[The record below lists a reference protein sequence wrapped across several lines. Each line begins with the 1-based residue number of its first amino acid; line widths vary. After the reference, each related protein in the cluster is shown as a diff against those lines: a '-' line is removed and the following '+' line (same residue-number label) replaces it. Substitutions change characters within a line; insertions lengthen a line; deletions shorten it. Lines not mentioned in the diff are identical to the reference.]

1 MRVSVEVDRL
11 YEARRVLDLAVDR
24 GDLVFASGLVGD
36 KSGPLMVHAAGSR
49 DAEASLPAGQ
59 DSIFAIASMTKL
71 VTTVAALQLV
81 EAGKLELDQP
91 INHYL
96 PESEALAVLQGFGD
110 DGEPLYEPASRAPT
124 ARELITHTSGFVYSI
139 WNQDAFTLQSK
150 GLTAGVGA
158 GREMLNAPL
167 AFQPG
172 TDWEYGIG
180 IDWLGYLV
188 EQISGQRLMGY
199 FSEHIF
205 QPLGMVDTTFEFEA
219 EKMDRAVFMMARVE
233 DELVTSPAMQPAP
246 EAPGSADF
254 YGGGGGLYSTLQ
266 DYGLLL
272 AAILNQGQG
281 TNGSILQPQTIEA
294 MFHHQIG
301 SLNIKPCATQMPA
314 LSHDLDVGFGAATT
328 WGLGLLLHT
337 QGTDHGRP
345 AGSGSWAGL
354 FNSYFWIDREREVF
368 GIFATQVLP
377 FLDPKAV
384 ATLTAFERAIYG
396 VND

>member
-1 MRVSVEVDRL
+1 MKVSIDVDRL
-11 YEARRVLDLAVDR
+11 HDAQRVLDVAVDR
-24 GDLVFASGLVGD
+24 GDLIFASGLVGD
-36 KSGPLMVHAAGSR
+36 KSGALMVHTAGSR
-49 DAEASLPAGQ
+49 DAERILPAGQ

-81 EAGKLELDQP
+81 EAGQLDLDNP
-91 INHYL
+91 ISRYL
-96 PESEALAVLQGFGD
+96 PELDSLAVLQGFRD
-110 DGEPLYEPASRAPT
+110 DGEPVYEPASRAPT

-150 GLTAGVGA
+150 GLASGVGS

-172 TDWEYGIG
+172 TEWQYGIST
-180 IDWLGYLV
+180 DWLGYLV

-205 QPLGMVDTTFEFEA
+205 EPLGMEDTTFEFAA

-233 DELVTSPAMQPAP
+233 DELVTSPAMQPTP
-246 EAPGSADF
+246 ESPGSADF
-254 YGGGGGLYSTLQ
+254 YGGGGGLYSTLH
-266 DYGLLL
+266 DYSLLL

-281 TNGSILQPQTIEA
+281 ANGSILQSQTVEA

-301 SLNIKPCATQMPA
+301 SLNVKPCATQMPA
-314 LSHDLDVGFGAATT
+314 LSHDLDVGFGSPAT

-337 QGTDHGRP
+337 AGTVNGRS

-354 FNSYFWIDREREVF
+354 FNSYFWIDRERDLF

>member
-1 MRVSVEVDRL
+1 MSVDIDQL
-11 YEARRVLDLAVDR
+11 HEAQRVLDFAVDR
-24 GDLVFASGLVGD
+24 GDLIFASGLVGD
-36 KSGPLMVHAAGSR
+36 KNGALMVHAAGSR
-49 DAEASLPAGQ
+49 DAERTLPAGQ

-81 EAGKLELDQP
+81 EAGKLDLDHP

-96 PESEALAVLQGFGD
+96 PELDALAVLQGFRD
-110 DGEPLYEPASRAPT
+110 DGEPVYEPARRAPT

-150 GLTAGVGA
+150 GLASGVGS

-172 TDWEYGIG
+172 TEWQYGIST
-180 IDWLGYLV
+180 DWLGYLV

-205 QPLGMVDTTFEFEA
+205 EPLGMEDTTFEFAA

-233 DELVTSPAMQPAP
+233 DELVTSPAMQPTP
-246 EAPGSADF
+246 ESPGSADF
-254 YGGGGGLYSTLQ
+254 YGGGGGLYSTLH
-266 DYGLLL
+266 DYSLLL
-272 AAILNQGQG
+272 AAILNQGKG
-281 TNGSILQPQTIEA
+281 ANGSILQSQTVEA

-301 SLNIKPCATQMPA
+301 SLNVKPCATQMPA
-314 LSHDLDVGFGAATT
+314 LSHDLDVGFGSPAT

-337 QGTDHGRP
+337 AGTVNGRS

-354 FNSYFWIDREREVF
+354 FNSYFWIDRERDLF

>member
-1 MRVSVEVDRL
+1 MSIDVDRL
-11 YEARRVLDLAVDR
+11 HDAQRVLDVAVDR
-24 GDLVFASGLVGD
+24 GDLIFASGLVGD
-36 KSGPLMVHAAGSR
+36 KSGALMVHTAGSR
-49 DAEASLPAGQ
+49 DAERILPAGQ

-81 EAGKLELDQP
+81 EAGQLDLDNP
-91 INHYL
+91 ISRYL
-96 PESEALAVLQGFGD
+96 PELDSLAVLQGFRD
-110 DGEPLYEPASRAPT
+110 DGEPVYEPASRAPT

-150 GLTAGVGA
+150 GLASGVGP

-172 TDWEYGIG
+172 TEWQYGIST
-180 IDWLGYLV
+180 DWLGYLV

-205 QPLGMVDTTFEFEA
+205 EPLGMEDTTFEFAA

-233 DELVTSPAMQPAP
+233 DELVTSPAMQPTP
-246 EAPGSADF
+246 ESPGSADF
-254 YGGGGGLYSTLQ
+254 YGGGGGLYSTLH
-266 DYGLLL
+266 DYSLLL
-272 AAILNQGQG
+272 AAILNQGKG
-281 TNGSILQPQTIEA
+281 ANGSILQSQTVEA

-301 SLNIKPCATQMPA
+301 SLNVKPCATQMPA
-314 LSHDLDVGFGAATT
+314 LSHDLDVGFGSPAT

-337 QGTDHGRP
+337 AGTVNGRS

-354 FNSYFWIDREREVF
+354 FNSYFWIDRERDLF

>member
-1 MRVSVEVDRL
+1 VSIDVDRL
-11 YEARRVLDLAVDR
+11 HDAQRVLDVAVDR
-24 GDLVFASGLVGD
+24 GDLIFASGLVGD
-36 KSGPLMVHAAGSR
+36 KSGALMVHTAGSR
-49 DAEASLPAGQ
+49 DAERILPAGQ

-81 EAGKLELDQP
+81 EAGQLDLDNP
-91 INHYL
+91 ISRYL
-96 PESEALAVLQGFGD
+96 PELDSLAVLQGFRD
-110 DGEPLYEPASRAPT
+110 DGEPVYEPASRAPT

-150 GLTAGVGA
+150 GLASGVGS

-172 TDWEYGIG
+172 TEWQYGIST
-180 IDWLGYLV
+180 DWLGYLV

-205 QPLGMVDTTFEFEA
+205 EPLGMEDTTFEFAA

-233 DELVTSPAMQPAP
+233 DELVTSPAMQPTP
-246 EAPGSADF
+246 ESPGSADF
-254 YGGGGGLYSTLQ
+254 YGGGGGLYSTLH
-266 DYGLLL
+266 DYSLLL
-272 AAILNQGQG
+272 AAILNQGKG
-281 TNGSILQPQTIEA
+281 ANGSILQSQTVEA

-301 SLNIKPCATQMPA
+301 SLNVKPCATQMPA
-314 LSHDLDVGFGAATT
+314 LSHDLDVGFGSPAT

-337 QGTDHGRP
+337 AGTVNGRS

-354 FNSYFWIDREREVF
+354 FNSYFWIDRERDLF

>member
-1 MRVSVEVDRL
+1 MSIDVDRL
-11 YEARRVLDLAVDR
+11 HDAQRVLDVAVDR
-24 GDLVFASGLVGD
+24 GDLIFASGLVGD
-36 KSGPLMVHAAGSR
+36 KSGALMVHTAGSR
-49 DAEASLPAGQ
+49 DAERILPAGQ

-81 EAGKLELDQP
+81 EAGQLDLDNP
-91 INHYL
+91 ISRYL
-96 PESEALAVLQGFGD
+96 PELDSLAVLQGFRD
-110 DGEPLYEPASRAPT
+110 DGEPVYEPASRAPT

-150 GLTAGVGA
+150 GLASGVGS

-172 TDWEYGIG
+172 TEWQYGIST
-180 IDWLGYLV
+180 DWLGYLV

-205 QPLGMVDTTFEFEA
+205 EPLGMEDTTFEFAA

-233 DELVTSPAMQPAP
+233 DELVTSPAMQPTP
-246 EAPGSADF
+246 ESPGSADF
-254 YGGGGGLYSTLQ
+254 YGGGGGLYSTLH
-266 DYGLLL
+266 DYSLLL
-272 AAILNQGQG
+272 AAILNQGKG
-281 TNGSILQPQTIEA
+281 ANGSILQSQTVEA

-301 SLNIKPCATQMPA
+301 SLNVKPCATQMPA
-314 LSHDLDVGFGAATT
+314 LSHDLDVGFGSPAT

-337 QGTDHGRP
+337 AGTVNGRS

-354 FNSYFWIDREREVF
+354 FNSYFWIDRERGLF

>member
-1 MRVSVEVDRL
+1 MKVSIDVDRL
-11 YEARRVLDLAVDR
+11 HDAQRVLDVAVDR
-24 GDLVFASGLVGD
+24 GDLIFASGLVGD
-36 KSGPLMVHAAGSR
+36 KSGALMVHTAGSR
-49 DAEASLPAGQ
+49 DAERILPAGQ

-81 EAGKLELDQP
+81 EAGQLDLDNP
-91 INHYL
+91 ISRYL
-96 PESEALAVLQGFGD
+96 PELDSLAVLQGFRD
-110 DGEPLYEPASRAPT
+110 DGEPVYEPASRAPT

-150 GLTAGVGA
+150 GLASGVGS

-172 TDWEYGIG
+172 TEWQYGIST
-180 IDWLGYLV
+180 DWLGYLV

-205 QPLGMVDTTFEFEA
+205 EPLGMEDTTFEFAA

-233 DELVTSPAMQPAP
+233 DELVTSPAMQPTP
-246 EAPGSADF
+246 ESPGSADF
-254 YGGGGGLYSTLQ
+254 YGGGGGLYSTLH
-266 DYGLLL
+266 DYSLLL
-272 AAILNQGQG
+272 AAILNQGKG
-281 TNGSILQPQTIEA
+281 ANGSILQSQTVEA

-301 SLNIKPCATQMPA
+301 SLNVKPCATQMPA
-314 LSHDLDVGFGAATT
+314 LSHDLDVGFGSPAT

-337 QGTDHGRP
+337 AGTVNGRS

-354 FNSYFWIDREREVF
+354 FNSYFWIDRERDLF

>member
-1 MRVSVEVDRL
+1 MSIDVDRL
-11 YEARRVLDLAVDR
+11 HDAQRVLDVAVDR
-24 GDLVFASGLVGD
+24 GDLIFASGLVGD
-36 KSGPLMVHAAGSR
+36 KSGALMVHTAGSR
-49 DAEASLPAGQ
+49 DAERILPAGQ

-81 EAGKLELDQP
+81 EAGQLDLDNP
-91 INHYL
+91 ISRYL
-96 PESEALAVLQGFGD
+96 PELDSLAVLQGFRD
-110 DGEPLYEPASRAPT
+110 DGEPVYEPASRAPT

-150 GLTAGVGA
+150 GLASGVGS

-172 TDWEYGIG
+172 TEWQYGIST
-180 IDWLGYLV
+180 DWLGYLV

-205 QPLGMVDTTFEFEA
+205 EPLGMEDTTFEFAA

-233 DELVTSPAMQPAP
+233 DELVTSPAMQPTP
-246 EAPGSADF
+246 ESPGSADF
-254 YGGGGGLYSTLQ
+254 YGGGGGLYSTLH
-266 DYGLLL
+266 DYSLLL
-272 AAILNQGQG
+272 AAILNQGKG
-281 TNGSILQPQTIEA
+281 ANGSILQSQTVEA

-301 SLNIKPCATQMPA
+301 SLNVKPCATQMPA
-314 LSHDLDVGFGAATT
+314 LSHDLDVGFGSPAT

-337 QGTDHGRP
+337 AGTVNGRS

-354 FNSYFWIDREREVF
+354 FNSYFWIDRERDLF

>member
-1 MRVSVEVDRL
+1 MKVSIDVDRL
-11 YEARRVLDLAVDR
+11 HDAQRVLDVAVDR
-24 GDLVFASGLVGD
+24 GDLIFASGLVGD
-36 KSGPLMVHAAGSR
+36 KSGALMVHTAGSR
-49 DAEASLPAGQ
+49 DAERILPAGQ

-81 EAGKLELDQP
+81 EAGQLDLDNP
-91 INHYL
+91 ISRYL
-96 PESEALAVLQGFGD
+96 PELDSLAVLQGFRD
-110 DGEPLYEPASRAPT
+110 DGEPVYEPASRAPT

-150 GLTAGVGA
+150 GLASGVGS

-172 TDWEYGIG
+172 TEWQYGIST
-180 IDWLGYLV
+180 DWLGYLV

-205 QPLGMVDTTFEFEA
+205 EPLGMEDTTFEFAA

-233 DELVTSPAMQPAP
+233 DELVTSPAMQPTP
-246 EAPGSADF
+246 ESPGSADF
-254 YGGGGGLYSTLQ
+254 YGGGGGLYSTLH
-266 DYGLLL
+266 DYSLLL
-272 AAILNQGQG
+272 AAILNQGKG
-281 TNGSILQPQTIEA
+281 ANGSILQSQTVEA

-301 SLNIKPCATQMPA
+301 SLNVKPCATQMPA
-314 LSHDLDVGFGAATT
+314 LSHDLDVGFGSPAT

-337 QGTDHGRP
+337 AGTVNGRS

-354 FNSYFWIDREREVF
+354 FNSYFWIDRERGLF